1 MYFILTNR
9 YGIIKS
15 MPRGEQMD
23 YEELTKF
30 TWTLIAVV
38 VIGIIIQ
45 AIFGWTLM
53 SVVSGIL
60 FVPGVF
66 LFIYW
71 VIETIKKI

>member
-1 MYFILTNR
+1 MCFILTNR
-9 YGIIKS
+9 YGIIES
-15 MPRGEQMD
+15 MPRGEEMD

>member
-9 YGIIKS
+9 YGIIES
-15 MPRGEQMD
+15 MPRGEEMD